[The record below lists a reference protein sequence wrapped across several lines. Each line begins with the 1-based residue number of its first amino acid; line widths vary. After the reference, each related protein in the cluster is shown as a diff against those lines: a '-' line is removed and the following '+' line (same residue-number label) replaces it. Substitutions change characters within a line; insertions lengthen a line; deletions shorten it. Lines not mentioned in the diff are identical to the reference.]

1 MTATPTAPA
10 PTHAGKTIHINGPL
24 PGPKAQAVLDRR
36 DASTVR
42 GLYRSCPVVADSA
55 HGATVTDV
63 DGNTFI
69 DLAGGIG
76 ALNAGHC
83 MPEIT
88 GAIKQQADKL
98 LHLCSIVGTYE
109 PMVELTEKLHE
120 IVPIRGPK
128 KTLLCNSGVEAGE
141 NAVKIARYATGRQG
155 IIVFEGAFHGR
166 SLMGMTMTSKY
177 DLFKRGFGPFA
188 SEVYRVPFPYEYR
201 EKPPCQSV
209 EDFCDIRIR
218 DLKKAFVAQVDP
230 TSVAAVIIEPV
241 QGEGG
246 FIPAPPH
253 YIQELRKLTAE
264 HGILL
269 ASDEVQ
275 TGFCRTGKMFAIE
288 HTPGSGTDWD
298 VDMVIMAK
306 SIGSGLPI
314 AAVTGKA
321 DVMDKPH
328 IGGLGSTYGGNPVAC
343 AGAVATIDYMLKHDL
358 AGRAND
364 IGKRCFDRF
373 HQWQETNPYIG
384 DCRGL
389 GAMCAIEFVTD
400 KETREAN
407 NQLPPLIVEEAFN
420 RGLIMI
426 RAGLYGS
433 CIRSLVPLVITDDQ
447 LDEALDVLGEA
458 IDAATKRYEQMK

>member
-1 MTATPTAPA
+1 MTTTAA
-10 PTHAGKTIHINGPL
+10 NKTIQIHGPL
-24 PGPKAQAVLDRR
+24 PGPKGQAVLDRR
-36 DASTVR
+36 DATTVR
-42 GLYRSCPVVADSA
+42 GLYRSCPIVADKA

-63 DGNTFI
+63 DGNVFI

-83 MPEIT
+83 MPEVT
-88 GAIKQQADKL
+88 EAIHGQVDKL
-98 LHLCSIVGTYE
+98 LHLCSIVGSYE
-109 PMVELTEKLHE
+109 SMVTLQEKLHE
-120 IVPIRGPK
+120 IVPIHGPK

-201 EKPPCQSV
+201 EKPDGMST
-209 EDFCDIRIR
+209 EDFCDLRIR
-218 DLKKAFVAQVDP
+218 DLKKAFVAQIDP

-246 FIPAPPH
+246 FIPAPPR
-253 YIQELRKLTAE
+253 YLKQLRELTAE

-288 HTPGSGTDWD
+288 HAPGCGTDWD
-298 VDMVIMAK
+298 VDMVLMAK

-321 DVMDKPH
+321 DIMDKPH

-343 AGAVATIDYMLKHDL
+343 AGATATIDYMLKHQL
-358 AGRAND
+358 ADRANEVGAVCQD
-364 IGKRCFDRF
+364 YFEN
-373 HQWQETNPYIG
+373 WQQKHEAIG
-384 DCRGL
+384 DVRCI

-400 KETREAN
+400 RQTKTPDN
-407 NQLPPLIVEEAFN
+407 VLPPLIVEEGYK

-433 CIRSLVPLVITDDQ
+433 CIRSLVPLVITDEQ
-447 LDEALDVLGEA
+447 LHEAMQALGDA
-458 IDAATKRYEQMK
+458 IDAAVVRAKAG

>member
-1 MTATPTAPA
+1 MSTTKIAR
-10 PTHAGKTIHINGPL
+10 GTIQIKGPL
-24 PGPKAQAVLDRR
+24 PGPRTQAILDRR
-36 DASTVR
+36 DATTVR
-42 GLYRSCPVVADSA
+42 GLYRSCPIVADRA
-55 HGATVTDV
+55 EGATVTDV
-63 DGNTFI
+63 DGNVFI

-83 MPEIT
+83 PPEVRE
-88 GAIKQQADKL
+88 AIHDQVDRL
-98 LHLCSIVGTYE
+98 LHLCGIVGTYE
-109 PMVELTEKLHE
+109 SMVQLSEKLHE

-128 KTLLCNSGVEAGE
+128 KTLLCSTGVEAGE
-141 NAVKIARYATGRQG
+141 NAVKIARYATGRHG

-166 SLMGMTMTSKY
+166 SLLGMTMTSKY

-201 EKPPCQSV
+201 EKPAGMSTQ
-209 EDFCDIRIR
+209 EFCDLRIR
-218 DLKKAFVAQVDP
+218 DLKKALVAQIDP

-246 FIPAPPH
+246 FIPAPPA
-253 YIQELRKLTAE
+253 YIRALRELTTQ

-288 HTPGSGTDWD
+288 HVPGCGTEWD

-321 DVMDKPH
+321 EVMDKPH
-328 IGGLGSTYGGNPVAC
+328 PGGLGSTYGGNPVAC
-343 AGAVATIDYMLKHDL
+343 AGAVATIDYLLKHHL
-358 AGRAND
+358 ADRANEV
-364 IGKRCFDRF
+364 GKICLDYFRG
-373 HQWQETNPYIG
+373 WQSKYSAIG
-384 DCRGL
+384 DVRGL
-389 GAMCAIEFVTD
+389 GAMCALEFVKDRKTQEPD
-400 KETREAN
+400 AA
-407 NQLPPLIVEEAFN
+407 LPPLIVEEAYQ
-420 RGLIMI
+420 RGLILL

-447 LDEALDVLGEA
+447 LHEAMQTLEAA
-458 IDAATKRYEQMK
+458 IDAATKRVKLS

>member
-1 MTATPTAPA
+1 MSNTDTANS
-10 PTHAGKTIHINGPL
+10 TIRINGPL
-24 PGPKAQAVLDRR
+24 PGPRAQAILERR
-36 DASTVR
+36 DATTVR
-42 GLYRSCPVVADSA
+42 GLYRSCPIVADRA
-55 HGATVTDV
+55 AGATVTDV
-63 DGNTFI
+63 DGNVFI

-83 MPEIT
+83 PPEVT
-88 GAIKQQADKL
+88 AAIHGQVDRL
-98 LHLCSIVGTYE
+98 LHLCNIVGTYE
-109 PMVELTEKLHE
+109 SMVQLNEKLHE

-166 SLMGMTMTSKY
+166 SLLGMTMTSKY
-177 DLFKRGFGPFA
+177 DLYKRGFGPFA
-188 SEVYRVPFPYEYR
+188 SEIYRVPFPYEYR
-201 EKPPCQSV
+201 EKPAGMST
-209 EDFCDIRIR
+209 EDFCEHRIS
-218 DLKKAFVAQVDP
+218 DLKKALVAQIDP

-246 FIPAPPH
+246 FIPAPPE
-253 YIQELRKLTAE
+253 YIRALRELTAQ

-275 TGFCRTGKMFAIE
+275 TGFGRTGKMFAIE
-288 HTPGSGTDWD
+288 HTPGCGTEWD

-321 DVMDKPH
+321 EVMDKPH
-328 IGGLGSTYGGNPVAC
+328 VGGLGSTYGGNPVAC
-343 AGAVATIDYMLKHDL
+343 AGAVATIDYLREHHLADRANEIGGVCQDYFRRWQTKHDV
-358 AGRAND
+358 
-364 IGKRCFDRF
+364 
-373 HQWQETNPYIG
+373 IG
-384 DCRGL
+384 DVRCS
-389 GAMCAIEFVTD
+389 GAMCAIEFVKDRET
-400 KETREAN
+400 KEPNAV
-407 NQLPPLIVEEAFN
+407 LPPLIVEEAFQ

-433 CIRSLVPLVITDDQ
+433 CIRSLVPLVITDAQ
-447 LDEALDVLGEA
+447 LHEAMQALGA
-458 IDAATKRYEQMK
+458 AVDAAVQRAAAA

>member
-1 MTATPTAPA
+1 MTTTNAADL
-10 PTHAGKTIHINGPL
+10 TIKINGPL
-24 PGPKAQAVLDRR
+24 PGPRAQAVLDRR
-36 DASTVR
+36 DATSVK
-42 GLYRSCPVVADSA
+42 GLYRSCPIVADHAS
-55 HGATVTDV
+55 GATVTDV
-63 DGNTFI
+63 DGNVFI

-83 MPEIT
+83 TPEIT
-88 GAIKQQADKL
+88 AAIHAQTDKL
-98 LHLCSIVGTYE
+98 LHLCAIVGTYE
-109 PMVELTEKLHE
+109 PMVQLNERLHE

-128 KTLLCNSGVEAGE
+128 KTLLCNAGVEAGE

-177 DLFKRGFGPFA
+177 DLYKRGFGPFA
-188 SEVYRVPFPYEYR
+188 PEVYRVPFPYEYR
-201 EKPPCQSV
+201 EKPAGMTT
-209 EDFCDIRIR
+209 EEFCDLRIR
-218 DLKKAFVAQVDP
+218 DLKKAFVAQIDP

-246 FIPAPPH
+246 FIPAPPA
-253 YIQELRKLTAE
+253 YMRALRELTAE

-288 HTPGSGTDWD
+288 HTPGCGTEWD
-298 VDMVIMAK
+298 VDMMIMAK

-321 DVMDKPH
+321 EIMDKPH
-328 IGGLGSTYGGNPVAC
+328 VGGLGSTYGGNPVAC
-343 AGAVATIDYMLKHDL
+343 AGAVATIDYL
-358 AGRAND
+358 RANNMAD
-364 IGKRCFDRF
+364 RANEIGAICEDYFRR
-373 HQWQETNPYIG
+373 WQDKHEAIG
-384 DCRGL
+384 DYRCT
-389 GAMCAIEFVTD
+389 GAMCALEFVNDRTT
-400 KETREAN
+400 KEPN
-407 NQLPPLIVEEAFN
+407 NVLPPLIVSEGFQ

-433 CIRSLVPLVITDDQ
+433 CLRSLVPLVITDAQ
-447 LDEALDVLGEA
+447 LHDAMQALGAA
-458 IDAATKRYEQMK
+458 IDAAVEKAV

>member
-1 MTATPTAPA
+1 MPPTAAVAPA
-10 PTHAGKTIHINGPL
+10 IQIRTPL

-42 GLYRSCPVVADSA
+42 GLYRSCPIVADRA
-55 HGATVTDV
+55 QGATVTDV

-83 MPEIT
+83 MPEVT
-88 GAIKQQADKL
+88 SAIHEQADKL

-109 PMVELTEKLHE
+109 PMVALAEKLHE
-120 IVPIRGPK
+120 VVPIKGPK

-166 SLMGMTMTSKY
+166 SLLGMTMTSKY

-201 EKPPCQSV
+201 EKPPCQST
-209 EDFCDIRIR
+209 ESFCEMRIN
-218 DLKKAFVAQVDP
+218 DLKKAFVAQIDP
-230 TSVAAVIIEPV
+230 TSVAAVILEPV

-246 FIPAPPH
+246 FIPAPPA
-253 YIQELRKLTAE
+253 YVQALRELTAE

-288 HTPGSGTDWD
+288 HTPGCGTDWD
-298 VDMVIMAK
+298 VDMVLTAK
-306 SIGSGLPI
+306 SLGSGLPI

-321 DVMDKPH
+321 EVMDKPH

-343 AGAVATIDYMLKHDL
+343 AGAVATIDYMQTHNLSDRANHVGAICMDYFKCWQDKHD
-358 AGRAND
+358 
-364 IGKRCFDRF
+364 C
-373 HQWQETNPYIG
+373 IG
-384 DCRGL
+384 DVRGL
-389 GAMCAIEFVTD
+389 GAMCAIEFVKDRTT
-400 KETREAN
+400 KEPN
-407 NQLPPLIVEEAFN
+407 NTVPPLVVEEAFQ
-420 RGLIMI
+420 RGLVMI

-447 LDEALDVLGEA
+447 LHEAMHALGDA
-458 IDAATKRYEQMK
+458 IDAAVAKAG

>member
-1 MTATPTAPA
+1 VTAAATDTDDQ
-10 PTHAGKTIHINGPL
+10 TIRIHTDL
-24 PGPKAQAVLDRR
+24 PGPKAKAVLERR
-36 DASTVR
+36 DATTVR
-42 GLYRSCPVVADSA
+42 GLYRSCPIVAERA
-55 HGATVTDV
+55 HGAAVTDV
-63 DGNTFI
+63 DGNVFI

-83 MPEIT
+83 MPPVT
-88 GAIKQQADKL
+88 SAIHEQVDKL

-109 PMVELTEKLHE
+109 SMVTLTEKLHE

-155 IIVFEGAFHGR
+155 IIVYEGAFHGR

-188 SEVYRVPFPYEYR
+188 SEVYRVPFPYVYR

-209 EDFCDIRIR
+209 EEFCEIRIR
-218 DLKKAFVAQVDP
+218 DLKKALVAQVDP

-246 FIPAPPH
+246 FIPAPPQ
-253 YIQELRKLTAE
+253 YLRALRELTAQ

-275 TGFCRTGKMFAIE
+275 TGFCRTGRMFAIE
-288 HTPGSGTDWD
+288 HTPGCGTEWD

-306 SIGSGLPI
+306 SIGSGLPL

-321 DVMDKPH
+321 EVMDKPH
-328 IGGLGSTYGGNPVAC
+328 VGGLGSTYGGNPVAC
-343 AGAVATIDYMLKHDL
+343 AGAAATIDLMRQQDL
-358 AGRAND
+358 AGRAEHV
-364 IGKRCFDRF
+364 GKICFDYF
-373 HQWQETNPYIG
+373 NSWKDKHDCIG
-384 DCRGL
+384 DVRGL
-389 GAMCAIEFVTD
+389 GAMCAIEFVKDRQT
-400 KETREAN
+400 KEPDNVT
-407 NQLPPLIVEEAFN
+407 PPLVVEEAFR

-433 CIRSLVPLVITDDQ
+433 CLRSLVPLVITDDQ
-447 LDEALDVLGEA
+447 LHEAMRVLGEA
-458 IDAATKRYEQMK
+458 IDAAVVRAG

>member
-1 MTATPTAPA
+1 MTVTTQDAQ
-10 PTHAGKTIHINGPL
+10 TIRINGPL
-24 PGPKAQAVLDRR
+24 PGPKGQAVLDRR
-36 DASTVR
+36 DATTVR
-42 GLYRSCPVVADSA
+42 GLYRSCPVVAASA
-55 HGATVTDV
+55 RGATVTDV
-63 DGNTFI
+63 DGNVFI

-83 MPEIT
+83 MPEVT
-88 GAIKQQADKL
+88 AAIHEQVDKM

-109 PMVELTEKLHE
+109 SMVTLTEKLHE
-120 IVPIRGPK
+120 IVPIMGPK

-201 EKPPCQSV
+201 EKPSGMST
-209 EDFCDIRIR
+209 EAFCEMRIA
-218 DLKKAFVAQVDP
+218 DLKKAMVAQIDP

-246 FIPAPPH
+246 FIPAPPE
-253 YIQELRKLTAE
+253 YVRQLRELTAE

-288 HTPGSGTDWD
+288 HTPGCGTDWD

-306 SIGSGLPI
+306 SIGSGLPL

-321 DVMDKPH
+321 EVMDKPH
-328 IGGLGSTYGGNPVAC
+328 VGGLGSTYGGNPVAC
-343 AGAVATIDYMLKHDL
+343 AGAAATIDYMRQHDL
-358 AGRAND
+358 AGRANRVGD
-364 IGKRCFDRF
+364 IVMDYFRGWKEKHGC
-373 HQWQETNPYIG
+373 IG
-384 DCRGL
+384 DVRGV
-389 GAMCAIEFVTD
+389 GAMCAIEFVKDRATKD
-400 KETREAN
+400 PDN
-407 NQLPPLIVEEAFN
+407 VVPPLIVEEAYQ
-420 RGLIMI
+420 RGLVMI

-433 CIRSLVPLVITDDQ
+433 CIRSLVPLVITDAQ
-447 LDEALDVLGEA
+447 LHEAMRALGAA
-458 IDAATKRYEQMK
+458 IDAAVQRAASA

>member
-1 MTATPTAPA
+1 MTAAP
-10 PTHAGKTIHINGPL
+10 PPPVSKTISLKTPL
-24 PGPKAQAVLDRR
+24 PGPKAQAILDRR

-42 GLYRSCPVVADSA
+42 GLYRSCPIVADKA
-55 HGATVTDV
+55 QGATVTDV
-63 DGNTFI
+63 DGNVFL

-88 GAIKQQADKL
+88 KAIHEQADKL

-109 PMVELTEKLHE
+109 PMVTLTEKLHE
-120 IVPIRGPK
+120 VVPIMGPK

-201 EKPPCQSV
+201 EKPANMSTH
-209 EDFCDIRIR
+209 DFCRMRIN
-218 DLKKAFVAQVDP
+218 DLKKALVAQIDP

-246 FIPAPPH
+246 FIPAPPE
-253 YIQELRKLTAE
+253 YLKMLRELTAE

-288 HTPGSGTDWD
+288 HTPGCGTDWD

-321 DVMDKPH
+321 EVMDKPH
-328 IGGLGSTYGGNPVAC
+328 VGGLGSTYGGNPVAC
-343 AGAVATIDYMLKHDL
+343 AGAAATIDYMRDHNLADRANEVGQICFDYFQKWQNKHD
-358 AGRAND
+358 
-364 IGKRCFDRF
+364 C
-373 HQWQETNPYIG
+373 IG
-384 DCRGL
+384 DIRGL
-389 GAMCAIEFVTD
+389 GAMCAIEFVKDRAT
-400 KETREAN
+400 KEPN
-407 NQLPPLIVEEAFN
+407 NTIPPLVVEEAFK

-433 CIRSLVPLVITDDQ
+433 CLRSLVPLVITNEQ
-447 LDEALDVLGEA
+447 LHEAMQALGEA
-458 IDAATKRYEQMK
+458 IDAAVDQAG